1 MGRTHRH
8 GRAQTSSFFF
18 FFFPESTRLWLG
30 LSQTRRQTHADTRSP
45 SLGLFHPT
53 FPNAMPDRQC
63 VYNSVKL
70 EIGKAPRDAAGSSGS
85 RQHLRTHQLP
95 SPVSP
100 SPASAAPS
108 WGAPLPGRPTWRRG
122 GAESAESPSG
132 NAAGL
137 LCGTLARAAAAAAS
151 EGRRGQRATL
161 APGPASFSRPVA
173 LLGSYGGN
181 VHSLRPC
188 SPVAGSLE
196 TPLCLL
202 SLSVC
207 EGSSGG
213 CGSEEQNATLS
224 GALKR
229 MTIRSA
235 FAPSQHR
242 GSP

>member
-8 GRAQTSSFFF
+8 GRAQTSSFF

-30 LSQTRRQTHADTRSP
+30 LSQTRRQTHADTRDP

-53 FPNAMPDRQC
+53 FPYAMPDRQC

-70 EIGKAPRDAAGSSGS
+70 EIRKAPRDAAGSSGY
-85 RQHLRTHQLP
+85 RQHLCTPTPQLLP
-95 SPVSP
+95 PVAP

-132 NAAGL
+132 NAAGR
-137 LCGTLARAAAAAAS
+137 LCGTRARAAAAAAS

-161 APGPASFSRPVA
+161 APGPAFFSRPVA

-181 VHSLRPC
+181 VHSLPPC

-196 TPLCLL
+196 TPLCLF
-202 SLSVC
+202 LSVC
-207 EGSSGG
+207 AGSSGG
-213 CGSEEQNATLS
+213 CGAEEQNATLS
-224 GALKR
+224 GAPKR